1 MKYNDLT
8 KKELLEKINKQE
20 SEINRFRSL
29 IEENDGV
36 ITLIDENLKV
46 LFRSPSSAKIT
57 GWNDAEFNIL
67 PHDEYI
73 HPDFFDYTQQK
84 IKKALESPKI
94 PIPVLFQA
102 KHKKG
107 NYIWL
112 EGVIT
117 NMIKDKNVGGIIV
130 NVKDVTDRENIL
142 KDLKSKNEKFDKI
155 VATSPGLIFSMRQ
168 NKNGSFKY
176 TYTSNA
182 VKNIYGFNFEEI
194 DENTNK
200 IYRLIHPD
208 DFWPLRENIEATRSK
223 LIPLKCEYR
232 YYHPTKGLIWHEVT
246 ALPELEPEGTVI
258 FHGIITDITERIDAQ
273 KKLVKANRL
282 YLFISKINLIIA
294 HTRNEEELFKKACD
308 IAVKIGKFK
317 MVWIGLVDEKTKDVL
332 PVMVSGISDGYVSN
346 IKTITINDVPEGR
359 GPVGTSIRDNK
370 FVISNDI
377 VNDPKMLPW
386 KENALKNG
394 YLSLISL
401 PIRKFGKAIGS
412 FSFYA
417 DEKDFFDIEEIALLK
432 AATKE
437 VSFALEVFEKEALRI
452 NAETEVVES
461 EKRYHTL
468 TEVSPVGIFRTDALG
483 VATYVNTR
491 WNEISGV
498 TLKEINTYGWIN
510 SIHLEDREGVLKHW
524 SDSKTLND
532 FSVVEYR
539 FLRKDGTI
547 VWVMENSIPER
558 NSEGEI
564 VGYIG
569 TTTDIT
575 ALKKVEKKFIEA
587 NKKLE
592 SVMEAI
598 PDLLFEIDINGLIH
612 NYHSHKDDL
621 LAAPPNVFLGKKIS
635 EVLPPEVSEICMSA
649 IQEAKKTGFSKGKQ
663 YSLTISNEIKWFE
676 LSIAPMLEKENH
688 FVCLSRDITISKL
701 SKNRIKR
708 SEERYKGLIDSLE
721 VGVVIHSSDSSI
733 ILSNKKASQL
743 LGFNENELKEKRSN
757 NTEWSLVF
765 ENGLYLKSE
774 DFPVNKIIKTKQPI
788 KNFTIGIKR
797 DSIEEITWALVNG
810 FPVLDEDKNIIE
822 VIISFIDISERKLME
837 IEILKRTEDAETA
850 NKAKSD
856 FIANMSHE
864 IRTPLNGIIGF
875 TNLLMDSSL
884 NKDQLEYMTTV
895 NESAVSLTKI
905 VNDILD
911 LSKIESGKF
920 DLYLE
925 NVNLYQLTNQ
935 VIDLFKF
942 QAIQKGIKLS
952 LDFDKNIPQ
961 IIKAD
966 SIRLKQILVNLLSNA
981 LKFTSF
987 GEVSLDVYVVPLKS
1001 KKYIK
1006 IYFSV
1011 KDSGKGIREENY
1023 EKIFKSFIQEDNSTS
1038 RTFSGTGLGL
1048 SISNHLLSL
1057 MGTKLQLKSKIGEG
1071 SDFSFEVKFLKAPI
1085 EEISE
1090 IQNEKLQPKKT
1101 VFPNNDLTVKKI
1113 LIVEDNNINMLLAKK
1128 LVKKI
1133 IPTSVI
1139 FEAKEGNEAIQMC
1152 NTELPDL
1159 ILMDIQMPHVNGYDA
1174 TIEIRKMNGAENI
1187 PIIAITAGILKGEK
1201 EKCFEV
1207 GMNDYLSK
1215 PIIISDL
1222 ETKLKKWLYN

>member
-1 MKYNDLT
+1 MKYSELT
-8 KKELLEKINKQE
+8 KNELLEKINKQE

-36 ITLIDENLKV
+36 ITVIDENSKV
-46 LFRSPSSAKIT
+46 IYRSSSSAKIT
-57 GWNDAEFNIL
+57 GWTNAEFNSL
-67 PHDEYI
+67 PQEEYV
-73 HPDFFDYTQQK
+73 HPDFYNYTQLK

-94 PIPVLFQA
+94 PIPVLFQV

-117 NMIKDKNVGGIIV
+117 NMINDKNVGGIIV
-130 NVKDVTDRENIL
+130 NVKNVTDRENLL
-142 KDLKSKNEKFDKI
+142 KDLKSKNKKFDKI
-155 VATSPGLIFSMRQ
+155 VATSPGLIFSLRQ
-168 NKNGSFKY
+168 NVDGSFKY
-176 TYTSNA
+176 TYASNA
-182 VKNIYGFNFEEI
+182 IKNIYGFNFEEI
-194 DENTNK
+194 VENTNK
-200 IYRLIHPD
+200 IYGLIHPD
-208 DFWPLRENIEATRSK
+208 DFETLRKKIEATRSK

-232 YYHPTKGLIWHEVT
+232 YNHPTKGLIWHEVN
-246 ALPELEPEGTVI
+246 ALPELEPKGTVI
-258 FHGIITDITERIDAQ
+258 FHGIITDITERIESQ
-273 KKLVKANRL
+273 NKIIKANRL
-282 YLFISKINLIIA
+282 YLFLSQINLTIA
-294 HTRNEEELFKKACD
+294 HVTNEELLFKKVCD
-308 IAVKIGKFK
+308 IAVNIGKFK
-317 MVWIGLVDEKTKDVL
+317 MCWIGLVDKKTKNVI
-332 PVMVSGISDGYVSN
+332 PVSVSGLDDNYLSS
-346 IKTITINDVPEGR
+346 IKTITINNVPEGK
-359 GPVGTSIRDNK
+359 GPVGTSIRENT
-370 FVISNDI
+370 FIICNDI
-377 VNDPKMLPW
+377 ENDPDMLPW
-386 KENALKNG
+386 KVHALERG

-412 FSFYA
+412 FAFYT
-417 DEKDFFDIEEIALLK
+417 DEKGFFYKEEIELLK
-432 AATKE
+432 AVAKE
-437 VSFALEVFEKEALRI
+437 VSFALEVFEKETLRI
-452 NAETEVVES
+452 KAETEVVEN
-461 EKRYHTL
+461 EKKYHTL
-468 TEVSPVGIFRTDALG
+468 TEVSPVGFFCTDVFG
-483 VATYVNTR
+483 NATYVNNR
-491 WNEISGV
+491 WSEISGM
-498 TLKEINTYGWIN
+498 TLEELNKSEWIN
-510 SIHLEDREGVLKHW
+510 SVHEKDQKKVLEHW
-524 SDSKTLND
+524 SDINTLND
-532 FSVVEYR
+532 FSLIEYR
-539 FLRKDGTI
+539 YKHKDGSV

-558 NSEGEI
+558 NPEGKI

-575 ALKKVEKKFIEA
+575 TLKEVEKKFIEA

-592 SVMEAI
+592 SVMDAI

-621 LAAPPNVFLGKKIS
+621 LAAPPNIFLGKKIS
-635 EVLPPEVSEICMSA
+635 EVLPPEVSEVCMSA
-649 IQEAKKTGFSKGKQ
+649 IQEAKETGFSKGKQ

-721 VGVVIHSSDSSI
+721 VGVIIHSSDSSI

-757 NTEWSLVF
+757 NTEWSFVF
-765 ENGLYLKSE
+765 ESGLYLKSE
-774 DFPVNKIIKTKQPI
+774 DFPINKIIKTKEPI
-788 KNFTIGIKR
+788 KNFTVGIKR

-810 FPVLDEDKNIIE
+810 FPVLDEHKNIIE

-837 IEILKRTEDAETA
+837 SEILKRTEDAETA

-920 DLYLE
+920 DLYVE
-925 NVNLYQLTNQ
+925 NVNLYKLTNQ

-987 GEVSLDVYVVPLKS
+987 GEVSLDVYVVPSKS

-1038 RTFSGTGLGL
+1038 RTFSGSGLGL

-1057 MGTKLQLKSKIGEG
+1057 MGSKLQLKSKIGEG
-1071 SDFSFEVKFLKAPI
+1071 SDFSFEIKFLKATI
-1085 EEISE
+1085 EETSE

-1101 VFPNNDLTVKKI
+1101 VFPNSDFSIKKI

-1174 TIEIRKMNGAENI
+1174 TIEIRKMDGTENI

-1215 PIIISDL
+1215 PIIVSDL